1 MVDQS
6 VHLRSLGLVQ
16 MQIKNLTL
24 QRICVLLKQSEHLED
39 LDLSWNDLRPMDFAP
54 LLQVLSINRTLVSL
68 NLSCNS
74 IIDKADQNNVYKFNF
89 ISAIN
94 QYVQMRI
101 SAIRQ
106 GTMQLK
112 QEDLSKQDYPTQVCN
127 NLGKL
132 IRFNKRI

>member
-1 MVDQS
+1 M
-6 VHLRSLGLVQ
+6 
-16 MQIKNLTL
+16 
-24 QRICVLLKQSEHLED
+24 ED

-112 QEDLSKQDYPTQVCN
+112 QEDLSK
-127 NLGKL
+127 
-132 IRFNKRI
+132 